1 MRINR
6 RNSSSAIYKR
16 LGVALL
22 LPLLA
27 VCGCDSPNPNPS
39 NVTNKTTVTLSQL
52 AYNAIGTDQQ
62 IQITAA
68 SYTGTDT
75 TPGGVTW
82 TLTGTG
88 CTGAGCGSLM
98 NATSSNV
105 TYMAPLTITGSSITV
120 TITATSV
127 TTPSVTASESIT
139 VTPSVFTASPTGT
152 VTLLPN
158 QTLNLTS
165 LLTPN
170 PGGFNTQFTPTCAST
185 GNCGTIT
192 YTGISTAYGIDAI
205 YTAPAGSAGAQTI
218 TITAVPAAAPAYSQ
232 TLTVIVPSTVGN
244 LTFTPAILPAAIAG
258 TAYSQS
264 LTISGGTPP
273 YTVSIPTATI
283 PAWITSLTPATGNGI
298 TTYTTTVGTGTN
310 AVTTEYTQ
318 IVTNGVIPITG
329 MPTTTG
335 VINTSPSTPTPVS
348 PNNLSFSTADSTAP
362 AAINSTN
369 NIPLVVYAMPGTAN
383 ALLAGKYVF
392 SGLGWQ
398 DQSSTATTLRVGYI
412 GAFTADGNGNI
423 TAGEIDTN
431 KNSGVIS
438 GSVIGTYQAYT
449 NQTGFLALLSPSQ
462 QFSPIVFAVTLGGLG
477 TGTVATTGGYIE
489 FDDTAGNNGKIGNTL
504 LAEIRDQGLLA
515 LQSPSVENLTAS
527 PLVGSY
533 AFAMQGR
540 TPSAAITTSC
550 QTLSATIIPSCGA
563 VATAG
568 VMTLN
573 AGGSILT
580 GESDATQGE
589 TSTYLIPVSGQLNN
603 SGATDAYG
611 RLTGAINV
619 SNAALINWPTNYVA
633 YAINPTT
640 AFIMSLD
647 PYASSS
653 TASGF
658 TLLEGEMQQQNL
670 TDIAATPFS
679 ATQPFVVYG
688 DTINSQNFYIQTGAA
703 PVQTLGGEATAL
715 QALLTAT
722 PANPAT
728 SGSMSGSAIV
738 ELGGAT
744 GGYQAVA
751 VPNFSYSIDASGRV
765 TNNSTQQGLGPLSA
779 DPAPDTVNMPY
790 LYLTDTNTGFGL
802 GTGVSGAGIYVMQP
816 QTSTTLNAGTYS
828 WTNSFPNSQT
838 APVQAGSLTIPAG
851 GVPAS
856 NTAVSVTGQAYQSY
870 FSTTYD
876 ESNAAAS
883 LLFGEA
889 LTGTISQSNG
899 VLTKLTFTQS
909 GIQGCSGNGYVISST
924 QFLCFPNGTGYTSVQ
939 VFKQ

>member
-1 MRINR
+1 VRINR
-6 RNSSSAIYKR
+6 RNSYSAIYGW

-39 NVTNKTTVTLSQL
+39 NATNKTTVSLSQL

-62 IQITAA
+62 IQITASA
-68 SYTGTDT
+68 YTGTDT

-82 TLTGTG
+82 ALTGTG
-88 CTGAGCGSLM
+88 CSGTACGSLM
-98 NATSSNV
+98 NATLSNV

-127 TTPSVTASESIT
+127 TTPSVTASESVI
-139 VTPSVFTASPTGT
+139 VIPSVFTASPTGT

-170 PGGFNTQFTPTCAST
+170 PGGFNTIFTPTCVA
-185 GNCGTIT
+185 GPPACGSIT

-205 YTAPAGSAGAQTI
+205 YTAPAGAPGPQTI

-244 LTFTPAILPAAIAG
+244 LTFTSAILPVAIAG

-264 LTISGGTPP
+264 LTISGGTAP
-273 YTVSIPTATI
+273 YTVTIPTASI
-283 PAWITSLTPATGNGI
+283 PVWITSLTPATGNGI
-298 TTYTTTVGTGTN
+298 TTYSKTVGT
-310 AVTTEYTQ
+310 VTTEYTQ

-348 PNNLSFSTADSTAP
+348 PNNLNFTTADSTVP

-383 ALLAGKYVF
+383 ALLTGKYVF

-398 DQSSTATTLRVGYI
+398 DEGSTAATLRVGYI

-438 GSVIGTYQAYT
+438 GNVIGTYQAYT

-489 FDDTAGNNGKIGNTL
+489 FDDTAGNTGKIGTAYA
-504 LAEIRDQGLLA
+504 AEIREQGLLA
-515 LQSPSVENLTAS
+515 LQSSSVENLAAS

-533 AFAMQGR
+533 VYAMQGR
-540 TPSAAITTSC
+540 TPSASITTNC
-550 QTLSATIIPSCGA
+550 QTLSATIVPSCGA

-568 VMTLN
+568 AMTLN

-589 TSTYLIPVSGQLNN
+589 TSTYQIPVSGQLNN

-619 SNAALINWPTNYVA
+619 SNAALINWPANYVA
-633 YAINPTT
+633 YVVNPTT
-640 AFIMSLD
+640 VFLMSLD
-647 PYASSS
+647 PYSSSS
-653 TASGF
+653 TVPGF
-658 TLLEGEMQQQNL
+658 TLLEGEMLQQNL
-670 TDIAATPFS
+670 TDVAAMPFS
-679 ATQPFVVYG
+679 STQPFVVYG
-688 DTINSQNFYIQTGAA
+688 DTINSQNFYIGTA
-703 PVQTLGGEATAL
+703 TSLGGEATAL

-722 PANPAT
+722 PASLT
-728 SGSMSGSAIV
+728 TGSMTGTAIV
-738 ELGGAT
+738 ELGGSS
-744 GGYQAVA
+744 GGYSGNTAIPSFTYTVD
-751 VPNFSYSIDASGRV
+751 SSGRV
-765 TNNSTQQGLGPLSA
+765 TNTSTQQGLPPTTA
-779 DPAPDTVNMPY
+779 DPAPETVNVPY
-790 LYLTDTNTGFGL
+790 LYLSDTNTGFGI
-802 GTGVSGAGIYVMQP
+802 GVGASGAGIYVVQP

-828 WTNSFPNSQT
+828 WANSFPNSQT
-838 APVQAGSLTIPAG
+838 APVEAGSLTIPAG
-851 GVPAS
+851 GVLPT

-876 ESNAAAS
+876 ESDAGAS

-889 LTGTISQSNG
+889 LTGTMSQSNG
-899 VLTKLTFTQS
+899 VLTKLSFTQS
-909 GIQGCSGNGYVISST
+909 GIQGCSGNGYVVSST